1 MKRKLLVL
9 GAVLTLVFMC
19 ACTKE
24 NASSVDAGLKQEPIE
39 SVDNKAEATNVS
51 VEAETETTDT
61 DTDYMA
67 LYEGFLSGDV
77 KVTFDKDADHGSYF
91 ETKNLF
97 TPGTEYSLDEIK
109 DALLKSVESNWGGV
123 KATIQDV
130 TNDYIDCGMDSVQEL
145 LVNVN
150 VVLGEAEQFNIHMV
164 IKEVEGA
171 LHVTYNCE
179 SYTRSSTEILPTG
192 YVKNAGSSGAA
203 SGAGELGY
211 LNKDAQYIQ
220 WYNYS
225 FDMGVVSSDYYLPA
239 ENDSVVL
246 DLSSIENIENL
257 CIESYYFDNGDWK
270 EYFYT
275 YYYFDKDFAP
285 IEDASIYDSENPIRK
300 IFADNNLSVYPKSQI
315 QGVLDQR
322 QSEIGLSDLVLQK

>member
-24 NASSVDAGLKQEPIE
+24 SASSVDAGLKQEPIE
-39 SVDNKAEATNVS
+39 SVDNKTEATNLS
-51 VEAETETTDT
+51 GEAETENTEEA
-61 DTDYMA
+61 TDYMA

-77 KVTFDKDADHGSYF
+77 KVTFDEGADHGSYF
-91 ETKNLF
+91 ELKNLF
-97 TPGTEYSLDEIK
+97 TSGTEYSLDEIK
-109 DALLKSVESNWGGV
+109 DTLLKSVETNWGGV

-130 TNDYIDCGMDSVQEL
+130 TNDYIDCGMDSTQEL
-145 LVNVN
+145 LVHID
-150 VVLGEAEQFNIHMV
+150 VVLGETEQFNIHMV

-192 YVKNAGSSGAA
+192 FVKNAGSSGAA
-203 SGAGELGY
+203 SGVSELGY
-211 LNKDAQYIQ
+211 LNADAKYTQ
-220 WYNYS
+220 WYNLA
-225 FDMGVVSSDYYLPA
+225 FDMGVVSSDYYLPVEDDA
-239 ENDSVVL
+239 VVL

-257 CIESYYFDNGDWK
+257 CIESYYFVNGDKK

-285 IEDASIYDSENPIRK
+285 IADDSIYDSENPIRK
-300 IFADNNLSVYPKSQI
+300 IFADKNLTVYPKSQI
-315 QGVLDQR
+315 QNVLDKR